1 MVVSEAERRCEKAL
15 ARMMVAMKANAKK
28 QRARRRFSRV
38 ESLGAAMLIAECG
51 LRRAD
56 WGMRGVI

>member
-1 MVVSEAERRCEKAL
+1 
-15 ARMMVAMKANAKK
+15 MMVAMKANAKK

-38 ESLGAAMLIAECG
+38 ESLGAAMSIAECG

-56 WGMRGVI
+56 CGMQRVI